1 MHDFY
6 VDLLATL
13 SASLSSGPSVT
24 KAIEVH
30 IIDCENYLETPK
42 ETSFEYTYKTTSTST
57 TASDA
62 SAEVNAT
69 IEILPSMQAPMTS
82 QVTNVCGAFTIEV
95 KQVEGDISFLT
106 VIQTFLPAVAEGDE
120 QAESEATSQSIID
133 LPIELTVDLFHE
145 KAIAGNYTF
154 TVSGYY
160 EN

>member
-1 MHDFY
+1 
-6 VDLLATL
+6 
-13 SASLSSGPSVT
+13 
-24 KAIEVH
+24 
-30 IIDCENYLETPK
+30 
-42 ETSFEYTYKTTSTST
+42 
-57 TASDA
+57 
-62 SAEVNAT
+62 
-69 IEILPSMQAPMTS
+69 MQAPMTS

-120 QAESEATSQSIID
+120 PAESEAASQSIID